1 MKFDRYIGFCKQQ
14 TNYFTASEIFALKD
28 YQEDLKQVP
37 NITTAAIVTRYN
49 PQLWSLTTFFE
60 YCMSIGSAHLSSKF
74 MIFKIIYN
82 KLYSVEF
89 VTEKVTE
96 TNWNELYQKF
106 PNCSDFVTLYQT
118 YFKSSFLQMVA
129 YCYTKN
135 DHILRAEQHKMIMI
149 SYKMSTF
156 YFLVNVSS
164 EKLRFPSSLQQ

>member
-28 YQEDLKQVP
+28 YQERLEASAKYHNSRNYHKLQP
-37 NITTAAIVTRYN
+37 TTLVFN
-49 PQLWSLTTFFE
+49 DFFE